1 MTRSVTLSKML
12 GGGFAFALLA
22 SACSDSSGDSSPA
35 PTVPATTGATTP
47 STGVD
52 AGAAPTGAPAAGQ
65 MIAGMLAQADF
76 TISSTSE
83 VDACPVDFAAVLA
96 AAPAASGV
104 AALDASATDRYQD
117 ALKPAR
123 SDYAIVECA
132 IEGGGALAGISLGTS
147 PGAAAYE
154 ATMTQFFQR
163 YDVTFSD
170 SRPYRGGTLFL
181 FCGALNAS
189 TPEGWGP
196 FCDAD
201 WVGDD
206 LVVGLFADPD
216 TATSDQLVEWLD
228 ATLDDIVA
236 ALAA

>member
-1 MTRSVTLSKML
+1 ML
-12 GGGFAFALLA
+12 AAGFVAVLLA

-47 STGVD
+47 STTGVD
-52 AGAAPTGAPAAGQ
+52 AGTAPAGAAAAGAV
-65 MIAGMLAQADF
+65 IAGMLAQADF
-76 TISSTSE
+76 TAGTSSA

-96 AAPAASGV
+96 AAPAGSGI
-104 AALDASATDRYQD
+104 AALDAAATQRYQD
-117 ALKPAR
+117 ALKAAR

-132 IEGGGALAGISLGTS
+132 IEGDGGLAGLSLSTS

-154 ATMTQFFQR
+154 ATMKTFFER
-163 YDVTFSD
+163 YDVTFND
-170 SRPYRGGTLFL
+170 GRPYRGGTLFVY
-181 FCGALNAS
+181 CGALNAS

-206 LVVGLFADPD
+206 LVVGLFAGPD
-216 TATSDQLVEWLD
+216 TATDAELVGWLD
-228 ATLDDIVA
+228 ATLDDIVG